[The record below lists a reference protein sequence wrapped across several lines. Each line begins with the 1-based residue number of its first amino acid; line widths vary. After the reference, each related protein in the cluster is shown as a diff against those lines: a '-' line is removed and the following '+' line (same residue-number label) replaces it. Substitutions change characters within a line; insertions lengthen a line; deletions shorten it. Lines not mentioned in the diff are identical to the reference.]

1 MNSMMARVAWCS
13 LLACP
18 VISFA
23 QTGGSQADGNANFF
37 RGNAPTFETST
48 GPTVDFR
55 PEGGATTDHMFGGW
69 WYYRVSGDTRERPFG
84 IYTNSAGGALAG
96 SSTYAGNTATYNWT
110 ETDSA
115 AVVRFNA
122 VYTSVLTDGLTP
134 GSATLTNTFSIT
146 NPGSVPLVI
155 TLFNY
160 ADFDVNASAGGDS
173 ATGNINSMTIT
184 EGSTSIVF
192 SASNASAFQVAAFA
206 AVRDL
211 LLNANVDNLNN
222 TGLPFGPGDFT
233 GAYQWNLTV
242 QPGGTLNV
250 ESAWAITVAV
260 PEPATLACVGAGVV
274 TAGFGYRRWR
284 AKQKRRVVRS
294 RS

>member
-1 MNSMMARVAWCS
+1 MKYMMVRAALFS
-13 LLACP
+13 LLVCP

-23 QTGGSQADGNANFF
+23 QTGGSQTDGNANFF
-37 RGNAPTFETST
+37 RGNAPSFETAT

-96 SSTYAGNTATYNWT
+96 SSTYAGNTATYNWS

-122 VYTSVLTDGLTP
+122 VYTSVLTDGPTP
-134 GSATLTNTFSIT
+134 GSATLANTFSIT

-155 TLFNY
+155 SLFNY
-160 ADFDVNASAGGDS
+160 ADFDVNASAGGDA

-206 AVRDL
+206 AIRDL
-211 LLNANVDNLNN
+211 LLNANVDNLDNS
-222 TGLPFGPGDFT
+222 GLPFGPGDFT
-233 GAYQWNLTV
+233 GAYQWNLTI
-242 QPGGTLNV
+242 QPGTTV
-250 ESAWAITVAV
+250 DVQSTWAISVAV
-260 PEPATLACVGAGVV
+260 PEPATLAGVGAGIFA
-274 TAGFGYRRWR
+274 AGFGYRRWR
-284 AKQKRRVVRS
+284 SKQKRRVVRS